1 MTRYKKHMQH
11 IHNQATASSIEMA
24 VTLLLDDISE
34 YLIKSGV
41 KPDSRLIKE
50 IKEFNKYEY
59 NPNVKMQSW
68 GRKSGVTDI

>member
-1 MTRYKKHMQH
+1 MQH

-24 VTLLLDDISE
+24 VVLLLDDISE

-50 IKEFNKYEY
+50 IKEFNTYEY
-59 NPNVKMQSW
+59 NPKVKMQSW